1 MLMSHQITYPT
12 MKDSKEHILSGMLT
26 KHEQSQL
33 TQSFLEGLS
42 FQTLNLIIKI
52 INPCCAC

>member
-1 MLMSHQITYPT
+1 MSHQITYPT
-12 MKDSKEHILSGMLT
+12 TKSSKEHILSRMLT

-52 INPCCAC
+52 IHPCCAC